1 MNLIRYF
8 IKYIYMNGQKFAL
21 HFTCNNFILSYV
33 MISPNFPVV
42 LCPVFKK
49 MNTFLRK
56 ASADYYL
63 HG

>member
-1 MNLIRYF
+1 
-8 IKYIYMNGQKFAL
+8 MNGQKVAL

>member
-1 MNLIRYF
+1 MN
-8 IKYIYMNGQKFAL
+8 MNENGQNVAL
-21 HFTCNNFILSYV
+21 HFTCNIFILSYV
-33 MISPNFPVV
+33 LNSPNFPVV

-56 ASADYYL
+56 ASAGYYL

>member
-1 MNLIRYF
+1 
-8 IKYIYMNGQKFAL
+8 MNGQKAAL
-21 HFTCNNFILSYV
+21 HFTCNNLSSV

-49 MNTFLRK
+49 MNTFLRN
-56 ASADYYL
+56 ASAGYYL